1 MLYQIDDRINLQSQ
15 LTQYSESKM
24 EEKSWQG
31 FRESGFRVFFV
42 GLFSLLI
49 AFIIYSKLTMP
60 SSDPLSVES
69 HELIELAYG
78 MLAIIAASMASSL
91 YGAYIIFQSHQM
103 RTAVGAGSGRSLIS
117 FITNAFS
124 NRKYWTIMV
133 VAAISYGIFFGFLSQ
148 ILVYRPDVSFTE
160 RGIEVPSVDM
170 IPCCSAPGYMP
181 MLTVYITDHFL
192 ILIIPVNVILA
203 AVVSMLVGFNVALSI
218 FAYRMKRSMHA
229 KTSLVGGIGATSGLF
244 VGCPTCAGSILSAV
258 LGVGVAGAGTSASVL
273 APFHTLFIAA
283 SIPAL
288 IIAPFLIARS
298 IRSLSSCS
306 SSNSNN
312 NNLT

>member
-1 MLYQIDDRINLQSQ
+1 MD
-15 LTQYSESKM
+15 
-24 EEKSWQG
+24 EKRWQAM
-31 FRESGFRVFFV
+31 RESGFRVLFV
-42 GLFSLLI
+42 GLFSLVI
-49 AFIIYSKLTMP
+49 AFVIYSRLTVP
-60 SSDPLSVES
+60 SSDATAVVMATQLTN
-69 HELIELAYG
+69 LAYA
-78 MLAIIAASMASSL
+78 MLAITAASMAAMA
-91 YGAYIIFQSHQM
+91 YGTYTIFRSEQM
-103 RTAVGAGSGRSLIS
+103 RTAGTSSLIS
-117 FITNAFS
+117 FITGAFAS
-124 NRKYWTIMV
+124 RNYWKIMA
-133 VAAISYGIFFGFLSQ
+133 VAAIGYGIFFGFLSQ

-203 AVVSMLVGFNVALSI
+203 AVVSMFVGFNVALSI

-273 APFHTLFIAA
+273 ASFQTLFIAT

-288 IIAPFLIARS
+288 VIAPFLIARS

-306 SSNSNN
+306 SSSSSSN

>member
-1 MLYQIDDRINLQSQ
+1 MD
-15 LTQYSESKM
+15 
-24 EEKSWQG
+24 EKRWQAM
-31 FRESGFRVFFV
+31 RESGFRVLFV
-42 GLFSLLI
+42 GLFSLVI
-49 AFIIYSKLTMP
+49 AFVIYSRLTVP
-60 SSDPLSVES
+60 SSDATAVVMATQLTN
-69 HELIELAYG
+69 LAYA
-78 MLAIIAASMASSL
+78 MLAITAASMAAMA
-91 YGAYIIFQSHQM
+91 YGTYTIFRSEQM
-103 RTAVGAGSGRSLIS
+103 RTAGTSSLVS
-117 FITNAFS
+117 FITGAFAS
-124 NRKYWTIMV
+124 RNYWKIMA
-133 VAAISYGIFFGFLSQ
+133 VAAIGYGIFFGFLSQ

-203 AVVSMLVGFNVALSI
+203 AVVSMFVGFNVALSI

-273 APFHTLFIAA
+273 APFQTLFIAA

-288 IIAPFLIARS
+288 VIAPFLIARS

-306 SSNSNN
+306 SSSSN

>member
-1 MLYQIDDRINLQSQ
+1 MD
-15 LTQYSESKM
+15 
-24 EEKSWQG
+24 EKRWQAM
-31 FRESGFRVFFV
+31 RESGFRVLFV
-42 GLFSLLI
+42 GLFSLVI
-49 AFIIYSKLTMP
+49 AFVIYSRLTVP
-60 SSDPLSVES
+60 SSDATAVVMATQLTN
-69 HELIELAYG
+69 LAYA
-78 MLAIIAASMASSL
+78 MLAITAASMAAMA
-91 YGAYIIFQSHQM
+91 YGTYTIFRSEQM
-103 RTAVGAGSGRSLIS
+103 RTAGISSLVS
-117 FITNAFS
+117 FITGAFAS
-124 NRKYWTIMV
+124 RNYWKIMAI
-133 VAAISYGIFFGFLSQ
+133 AAIGYGIFFGFLSQ

-218 FAYRMKRSMHA
+218 FAYRMKSSMHA

-273 APFHTLFIAA
+273 APFQTLFIAA

-298 IRSLSSCS
+298 IKSLSSCS
-306 SSNSNN
+306 SSSSSN

>member
-1 MLYQIDDRINLQSQ
+1 MN
-15 LTQYSESKM
+15 
-24 EEKSWQG
+24 EKCWQAM
-31 FRESGFRVFFV
+31 RESGFRVLFV
-42 GLFSLLI
+42 GLFSLVI
-49 AFIIYSKLTMP
+49 AFVIYSRLTVP
-60 SSDPLSVES
+60 SSDSTAVVMATQLTN
-69 HELIELAYG
+69 LAYA
-78 MLAIIAASMASSL
+78 MLAITAASMAAMA
-91 YGAYIIFQSHQM
+91 YGTYTIFRSEQM
-103 RTAVGAGSGRSLIS
+103 RTAGTSSLIS
-117 FITNAFS
+117 FITGAFAS
-124 NRKYWTIMV
+124 RNYWKIMAI
-133 VAAISYGIFFGFLSQ
+133 AAIGYGIFFGFLSQ

-160 RGIEVPSVDM
+160 RGIKVPSVDM

-192 ILIIPVNVILA
+192 ILIIPVNVSLA

-273 APFHTLFIAA
+273 APFQTLFIVA

-288 IIAPFLIARS
+288 IIAPSLIARS

-306 SSNSNN
+306 SSNNNNN

>member
-1 MLYQIDDRINLQSQ
+1 MD
-15 LTQYSESKM
+15 
-24 EEKSWQG
+24 EKRWQAM
-31 FRESGFRVFFV
+31 RESGFRVLFV
-42 GLFSLLI
+42 GLFSLVI
-49 AFIIYSKLTMP
+49 AFVIYSRLTVP
-60 SSDPLSVES
+60 SSDSTAVVMAAQLTN
-69 HELIELAYG
+69 LAYA
-78 MLAIIAASMASSL
+78 MLAITAASMAAMA
-91 YGAYIIFQSHQM
+91 YGTYTIFRSEQM
-103 RTAVGAGSGRSLIS
+103 RTAGTSSLVS
-117 FITNAFS
+117 FITGAFAS
-124 NRKYWTIMV
+124 RNYWKIMAI
-133 VAAISYGIFFGFLSQ
+133 AAIGYGIFFGFLSQ

-273 APFHTLFIAA
+273 APFQTLFIAA

-298 IRSLSSCS
+298 IKSLSSCS
-306 SSNSNN
+306 SSSSN